1 MNANLVKLVLGI
13 VVLGAATA
21 VNATT
26 VDLGLYPPTDP
37 R

>member
-1 MNANLVKLVLGI
+1 MKANLAKLLLGI
-13 VVLGAATA
+13 VVLGVAAA
-21 VNATT
+21 LNATT